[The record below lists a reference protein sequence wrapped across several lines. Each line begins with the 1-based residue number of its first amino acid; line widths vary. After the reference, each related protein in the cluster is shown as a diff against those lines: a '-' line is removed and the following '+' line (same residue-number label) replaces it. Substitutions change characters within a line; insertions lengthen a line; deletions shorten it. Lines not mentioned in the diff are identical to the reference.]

1 MDNILN
7 SPIPVT
13 ITSPTLK
20 KGKNDVR
27 TFDAIL
33 NVVEGTRTYV
43 LTETKRNVDR
53 KRFDLIP
60 GSIITDSS
68 GSYVCKEV
76 RFQPAFKRILPVIF
90 AS

>member
-7 SPIPVT
+7 DPISITV
-13 ITSPTLK
+13 TSPTLK
-20 KGKNDVR
+20 KGKHDVR
-27 TFDAIL
+27 TFNAFLSIEE
-33 NVVEGTRTYV
+33 NIRAYV
-43 LTETKRNVDR
+43 LTETKSDIHR

-76 RFQPAFKRILPVIF
+76 EFHQVVKRILPVII

>member
-43 LTETKRNVDR
+43 LTETKRDVDR

-68 GSYVCKEV
+68 GSYVCKAV

>member
-1 MDNILN
+1 MEFKC
-7 SPIPVT
+7 PIQIT

-27 TFDAIL
+27 TFNAFL
-33 NVVEGTRTYV
+33 NAEGDMRTYT
-43 LTETKRNVDR
+43 LTETKRDVDR

-60 GSIITDSS
+60 GSIIADSS
-68 GSYVCKEV
+68 GTYTCNQV
-76 RFQPAFKRILPVIF
+76 RFLPVVHRIVPIIF